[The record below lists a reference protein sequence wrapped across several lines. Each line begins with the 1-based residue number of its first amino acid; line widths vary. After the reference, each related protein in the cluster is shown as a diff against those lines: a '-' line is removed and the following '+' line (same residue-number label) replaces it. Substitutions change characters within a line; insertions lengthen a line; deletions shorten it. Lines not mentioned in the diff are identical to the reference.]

1 MPSKTSV
8 ILKQPLKH
16 QRSVKEEA
24 KNKLRH
30 LKRHLRIRDTG
41 LEESRLRMVR
51 APGGKVGVM
60 EARKV
65 YGGAA
70 GQEKSKGRTTGPELG
85 IGRNDGVASREGS
98 NAVP

>member
-24 KNKLRH
+24 KTKLRH
-30 LKRHLRIRDTG
+30 LKRHVRVRDTG

-51 APGGKVGVM
+51 APRGKVGVM

-65 YGGAA
+65 H
-70 GQEKSKGRTTGPELG
+70 S
-85 IGRNDGVASREGS
+85 
-98 NAVP
+98 